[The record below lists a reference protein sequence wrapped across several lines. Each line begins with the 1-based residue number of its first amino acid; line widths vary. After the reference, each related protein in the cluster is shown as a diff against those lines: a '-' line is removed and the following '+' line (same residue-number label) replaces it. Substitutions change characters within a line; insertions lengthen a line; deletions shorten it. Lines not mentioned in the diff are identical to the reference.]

1 MRISLLGRCICALVI
16 SLSAEG
22 ASAADHCAETEA
34 AGKLI
39 SVEGRVEIQRAADQ
53 GWRPAVLQQHLCLGD
68 TIRVANRS
76 RAAVILSDGWI
87 ERFDQ
92 NSAMRFV
99 QISVQDER
107 SILDLL
113 YGAVLFFSR
122 SSRSL
127 DIVTPYA
134 NAAVEGTEFVIRVEA
149 GQTVV
154 TVFEGRVVAAN
165 ELGRLVLE
173 SGKSAVAE
181 AGKAPEPR
189 LVVRP
194 RDAVHWS
201 LFYPP
206 ILAALDG
213 RTADGP
219 AGMAEALR
227 QAIRHAASGDFV
239 GAFATLEQFP
249 EANHDAQFYLLRAA
263 FLLAVGQVTE
273 AGADINRALAQDPQ
287 AGLGF

>member
-1 MRISLLGRCICALVI
+1 MRISLFRRCICALVI
-16 SLSAEG
+16 SLIAQG
-22 ASAADHCAETEA
+22 GTAADHCAATEA
-34 AGKLI
+34 AGMLI

-53 GWRPAVLQQHLCLGD
+53 GWRPAMLNQHLCLGD
-68 TIRVANRS
+68 TIRVANHS
-76 RAAVILSDGWI
+76 RAAVRLSDGWI

-99 QISVQDER
+99 QNSVQDER

-122 SSRSL
+122 TTRPL

-149 GQTVV
+149 KQTVV

-181 AGKAPEPR
+181 AGKAPAPR
-189 LVVRP
+189 LVIRP

-213 RTADGP
+213 PTTEVP
-219 AGMAEALR
+219 AGMAEPLR
-227 QAIRHAASGDFV
+227 QAIRHAASGDLV
-239 GAFATLEQFP
+239 RAFAS
-249 EANHDAQFYLLRAA
+249 
-263 FLLAVGQVTE
+263 
-273 AGADINRALAQDPQ
+273 ALSVVSSIPPA
-287 AGLGF
+287 